1 MFTYL
6 IGAAFLYYLY
16 SSWNQ
21 SSPPSSVTE
30 EELIAKLVAKE
41 INYRVERRDGESYP
55 LTMDY
60 VPDRANLTIEDG
72 IVTKVRY
79 G

>member
-6 IGAAFLYYLY
+6 IGAALIYYLY
-16 SSWNQ
+16 SSMNK
-21 SSPPSSVTE
+21 SSSSSLGTE
-30 EELIAKLVAKE
+30 EELTSKLTSKG
-41 INYRVERRDGESYP
+41 INYRVERRDGQSYP

-60 VPDRANLTIEDG
+60 VPDRANLTIENG
-72 IVTKVRY
+72 MVTKIRY